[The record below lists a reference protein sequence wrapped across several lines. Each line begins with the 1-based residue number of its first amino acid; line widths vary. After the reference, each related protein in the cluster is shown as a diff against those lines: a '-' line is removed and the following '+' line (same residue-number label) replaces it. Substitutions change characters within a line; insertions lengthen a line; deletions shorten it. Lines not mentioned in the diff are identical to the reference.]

1 MTTLNEDPPNRKNL
15 FLAEKKYFL
24 LNNGDRNEDP
34 QLKQSLGLRASFGGN
49 GRAGGNFAT

>member
-1 MTTLNEDPPNRKNL
+1 MRRTPQTERT
-15 FLAEKKYFL
+15 FLPEKKYSL